1 MGLILLQIAIG
12 GALGAV
18 GRFLTGKLAARTFG
32 TDFPYG
38 TLAVNTA
45 GCLAMGFAF
54 VLLASQSESPARA
67 EPFVLTGLLGGYT
80 TMSAYSLDFW
90 LLLTADRPLA
100 AFGYMFGAIAL
111 AAGALCVGIV
121 LGRWAV
127 A

>member
-1 MGLILLQIAIG
+1 MALILLQIAIG

-18 GRFLTGKLAARTFG
+18 GRYLTGKLAARMLG
-32 TDFPYG
+32 PDFPYG
-38 TLAVNTA
+38 TLAVNTV

-54 VLLASQSESPARA
+54 VLLSSQSETPAKL
-67 EPFVLTGLLGGYT
+67 EPFILTGLLGGYT

-100 AFGYMFGAIAL
+100 AFFYMFGTTAL
-111 AAGALCVGIV
+111 AAGVLFAGIV